1 MPQGR
6 KAAFRFFCWVNPV
19 LSGVNG
25 LFRLS
30 LKGRGE
36 ENALYDSPTLMW
48 TPVMG
53 LIGRRTSRNKMDA
66 DRNDPAY
73 AANVMMLA
81 QQTDWADGEEVTAPS
96 TQLVCDWLAKA
107 KLRCLHKL
115 LEQLFLRFVDM
126 KLFANATFCGCFVV
140 VLDATKVEERR
151 GAGLLGWRRNRMALE
166 AKVITPWGWA
176 ITVAV
181 EPMRP
186 WRSDREKQDCEL
198 GALKRMERRLKRIF
212 GRRGVI
218 LMGDALYACQ
228 SVLDVCR
235 RNGWRYVF
243 VFKEGRSPSIFRE
256 AQSVLDLPDGQWGK
270 MVHGVRKKK
279 ECVVGG
285 VRWAKDIPF
294 GAYKTN
300 VIEIHQMVASDDSG
314 AYYGQFM
321 TDLEVNDARRALEI
335 GTWGRRR
342 WLIES
347 SFKTEKREGEDG
359 FGLEHTFCKNE
370 NASRAMHLLMQ
381 FAHNVWQVFNSGFLK
396 SLSVGCRKVSQGM
409 WGRKICEALH
419 YYDYSKAELETVY
432 LNHGYEGTS
441 RSTS

>member
-6 KAAFRFFCWVNPV
+6 KAAFKFFCWVNPV

-25 LFRLS
+25 LSRLS

-166 AKVITPWGWA
+166 AKVITPWSWA

-256 AQSVLDLPDGQWGK
+256 AQSVLDLSDGQWGK

-335 GTWGRRR
+335 GTWGRHR

>member
-73 AANVMMLA
+73 AANVMTLA

-256 AQSVLDLPDGQWGK
+256 AQSVLDLSDGQWGK

-347 SFKTEKREGEDG
+347 SFKTQKSKGEDG
-359 FGLEHTFCKNE
+359 FGLEHTFCNDE

>member
-6 KAAFRFFCWVNPV
+6 KAAFKLFCW
-19 LSGVNG
+19 LSPILPGVNG

-30 LKGRGE
+30 LKDRDE
-36 ENALYDSPTLMW
+36 EKALYDSPALMW

-53 LIGRRTSRNKMDA
+53 LLGRRTSRNKMDA

-73 AANVMMLA
+73 AANVLLLA
-81 QQTDWADGEEVTAPS
+81 QQTDWVDGEEKTVPS

-107 KLRCLHKL
+107 RLRYLHKL

-126 KLFANATFCGCFVV
+126 KLFANATFCGCFVL

-151 GAGLLGWRRNRMALE
+151 GSGLLGWRRNRMALE

-186 WRSDREKQDCEL
+186 WRSDSEKQDCEL
-198 GALKRMERRLKRIF
+198 GALKRMSGRLKRIF

-218 LMGDALYACQ
+218 LMGDALYACRP
-228 SVLDVCR
+228 VLDICR
-235 RNGWRYVF
+235 RNGWHYVF
-243 VFKEGRSPSIFRE
+243 VFKEGRSPSIFGE
-256 AQSVLDLPDGQWGK
+256 AQSLLDLAEGQWGR
-270 MVHGVRKKK
+270 MVRDVRKKK

-285 VRWAKDIPF
+285 VRWAKDVPF
-294 GAYKTN
+294 GEYKTN
-300 VIEIHQMVASDDSG
+300 VVEIHQMVASDDSG

-335 GTWGRRR
+335 GTWGRHR

-359 FGLEHTFCKNE
+359 FGLEHTFCRDE

-381 FAHNVWQVFNSGFLK
+381 FAHNVSQVFNSGFLRT
-396 SLSVGCRKVSQGM
+396 LSTGCRKVSQGM
-409 WGRKICEALH
+409 WGKKICEALH
-419 YYDYSKAELETVY
+419 YYDYTATELETAYMNHAYEDAY
-432 LNHGYEGTS
+432 LLTS
-441 RSTS
+441 